1 METVSRSH
9 EIPTNIEDEIRRS
22 YMDYAMS
29 VIIGRAL
36 PDIRDGL
43 KPVHRRIL
51 FAMRELGNDYNKPYK
66 KSARIVGDVI
76 GKYHPHGDMAVY
88 DTIVRMA
95 QDFSLRYP
103 LVDGQGNFGSVDG
116 DSPAAMR
123 YTEIRMTRLAHE
135 FLEDLDKET
144 VDFQPNYD
152 GSLLEPTVLPTKVP
166 NLLIN
171 GSSGIAV
178 GMATNIPPHNL
189 GEVVDGIL
197 ALIDHPDLS
206 VTDLMRRIPGPDFP
220 TAGFIYG
227 SAGIRQA
234 YQTGKGIIKLRARAM
249 VEKKKGQGRESIV
262 VTELPYQVNKA
273 KLIEKIAELVKE
285 KKIEGIQDIRDESD
299 RDGLRIVV
307 DLKRDEVAEVILN
320 QLYKFTPME
329 VTFGI
334 IFLAIVNNQPKIMDL
349 KTLLVHFLDFRK
361 EIIRRRTLFELK
373 EAQKKAHI
381 LEGLKIALDHLDEVI
396 ALIRKAKNPS
406 EAKTQLMSRFSLSE
420 IQAQSILE
428 MRLQRLTNLE
438 REKILQDY
446 QEILKTIERLKEIL
460 ASEAKIL
467 QLIREELAELKKRYG
482 DERRTEIIEETAEIQ
497 LEDLIVEED
506 MVVTISHGGYIKRN
520 PVSLFR
526 SQRRGGRGIT
536 GMETRENDFVEHL
549 FVASTHDYFLF
560 FTNLGRL
567 YWLKVHEIPQA
578 GRATRGKALVNLL
591 NLQPQEKV
599 ATTLPVRTFE
609 EGKYVIM
616 VTRKGMVKK
625 TPLMAFSR
633 PRSGGIIATTI
644 QEGDE
649 LIAAD
654 ITTGNQDVFLGTR
667 DGLSIRF
674 KENTIREMG
683 RMAQGVR
690 GIRLSPADWVVGVEV
705 LSKEGTILTVT
716 ENGYG
721 KRTRTE
727 EYREQGRA
735 GKGIITIKT
744 THRNGPVV
752 GVLQVT
758 DDDDVMIITNR
769 GKIIRLRVKD
779 ISVIGRNTQGVR
791 LINLEDQEKVVAVA
805 LSASKDDENGGE
817 E

>member
-1 METVSRSH
+1 MTLVPH
-9 EIPTNIEDEIRRS
+9 EVPINIEDEVTRS

-43 KPVHRRIL
+43 KPVHRRVL
-51 FAMRELGNDYNKPYK
+51 YSMRELGNDYNKAYK

-76 GKYHPHGDMAVY
+76 GKYHPHGDTAVY

-144 VDFQPNYD
+144 VDFIPNYD
-152 GSLLEPTVLPTKVP
+152 GSLKEPTILPATVP

-189 GEVVDGIL
+189 SEVVDGLL
-197 ALIDHPDLS
+197 ALIDNPDLS
-206 VTDLMRRIPGPDFP
+206 FKELIALIPGPDFP

-227 SAGIRQA
+227 SGGIVQA
-234 YQTGKGIIKLRARAM
+234 YRTGRGIIKIRARAL
-249 VEKKKGQGRESIV
+249 VEKKKAQGRESIV

-273 KLIEKIAELVKE
+273 RLIEKIAELVKE

-299 RDGLRIVV
+299 REGMRIVI
-307 DLKRDEVAEVILN
+307 DLKKDEMVEVILN
-320 QLYKFTPME
+320 QLYKFTAME
-329 VTFGI
+329 STFGI
-334 IFLAIVNNQPKIMDL
+334 IFLAIVNNRPKIMDL
-349 KTLLVHFLDFRK
+349 KTILGHFLEFRK
-361 EIIRRRTLFELK
+361 EIIRKRTIFELK
-373 EAQKKAHI
+373 EAERKAHI
-381 LEGLKIALDHLDEVI
+381 LEGLKIALDNLDEVI
-396 ALIRKAKNPS
+396 ALIRKAKNPA
-406 EAKTQLMSRFSLSE
+406 EAKTQLISRFTFSE

-438 REKILQDY
+438 RDKIIQDY
-446 QEILKTIERLKEIL
+446 REILKTIERLRAIL
-460 ASEAKIL
+460 ASEALIL
-467 QLIREELAELKKRYG
+467 QLIREELTELKKRYG
-482 DERRTEIIEETAEIQ
+482 DERRTEIIEDTTEIE

-506 MVVTISHGGYIKRN
+506 MAVTISHGGYIKRN
-520 PVSLFR
+520 PISLYR

-536 GMETRENDFVEHL
+536 GMETKEDDFVEHL
-549 FVASTHDYFLF
+549 FIASTHDYFLF

-578 GRATRGKALVNLL
+578 GRLARGKAMVNVL

-599 ATTLPVRTFE
+599 ATILSVRAFE
-609 EGKYVIM
+609 EGKSVIM
-616 VTRKGMVKK
+616 VTRKGMIKK
-625 TPLMAFSR
+625 TDLMSFSR

-654 ITTGNQDVFLGTR
+654 VTHGEQDIFLGTR

-674 KENTIREMG
+674 KEKDIREMG
-683 RMAQGVR
+683 RQAQGVK
-690 GIRLSPADWVVGVEV
+690 GIRLSPSDWVVGAEV
-705 LSKEGTILTVT
+705 LSQEGTILTVT
-716 ENGYG
+716 ENGFG
-721 KRTRTE
+721 KRTRTDD
-727 EYREQGRA
+727 YREQGRA

-744 THRNGPVV
+744 TNRNGPVV
-752 GVLQVT
+752 GVLQVADE
-758 DDDDVMIITNR
+758 DDLMIITDG

-779 ISVIGRNTQGVR
+779 LSVIGRNTQGVR
-791 LINLEDQEKVVAVA
+791 LINLEDQEKVVSVA
-805 LSASKDDENGGE
+805 RSATKEEENGDPE
-817 E
+817 

>member
-1 METVSRSH
+1 MNLGSQEL
-9 EIPTNIEDEIRRS
+9 PTNIEDEVKRS

-43 KPVHRRIL
+43 KPVHRRVL
-51 FAMRELGNDYNKPYK
+51 FSMRELNNDYNKPYK

-76 GKYHPHGDMAVY
+76 GKYHPHGDTAVY

-144 VDFQPNYD
+144 VDFFPNYD
-152 GSLLEPTVLPTKVP
+152 GSLREPAILPTQVP

-189 GEVVDGIL
+189 SEVVEGLL
-197 ALIDHPDLS
+197 ALINNPELS
-206 VTDLMRRIPGPDFP
+206 FEELIRLIPGPDFP

-227 SAGIRQA
+227 SNGIVQA
-234 YQTGKGIIKLRARAM
+234 YRTGRGIIKLRSR
-249 VEKKKGQGRESIV
+249 VIIEKKKAHGGRESIV

-299 RDGLRIVV
+299 REGMRIVI
-307 DLKRDEVAEVILN
+307 DLKKDEVVEIILN
-320 QLYKFTPME
+320 QLYKFTSME

-334 IFLAIVNNQPKIMDL
+334 ILLAIVNNRPRIMDL
-349 KTLLVHFLDFRK
+349 KTMLVYFLDFRK
-361 EIIRRRTLFELK
+361 EIIRKRTAFELK
-373 EAQKKAHI
+373 EAEKKAHI
-381 LEGLKIALDHLDEVI
+381 LEGFKIALDHLDEVI
-396 ALIRKAKNPS
+396 ALIRKAKNPP
-406 EAKTQLMSRFSLSE
+406 EAKSQLIARFSFSDM
-420 IQAQSILE
+420 QAQSILE

-438 REKILQDY
+438 REKIIQDY
-446 QEILKTIERLKEIL
+446 KEILKTIERLKSIL
-460 ASEAKIL
+460 ASEALIL
-467 QLIREELAELKKRYG
+467 QLIREELTELKKRYG
-482 DERRTEIIEETAEIQ
+482 DERRTEIIEDTTEIE

-520 PVSLFR
+520 PISLYR

-536 GMETRENDFVEHL
+536 GMETKEDDFVEHL
-549 FVASTHDYFLF
+549 FIASTHDYFLF
-560 FTNLGRL
+560 FTNFGRL

-578 GRATRGKALVNLL
+578 GRLARGKAMVNIL
-591 NLQPQEKV
+591 NLQPKEKV

-609 EGKYVIM
+609 EGKSIIM
-616 VTRKGMVKK
+616 VTRKGMIKK
-625 TPLMAFSR
+625 TDLMSFSR
-633 PRSGGIIATTI
+633 PRAGGIIASTI

-649 LIAAD
+649 LIAAGLTQGSQD
-654 ITTGNQDVFLGTR
+654 IFLGTR

-674 KENTIREMG
+674 KEKDIREMG
-683 RMAQGVR
+683 RLAQGVR
-690 GIRLSPADWVVGVEV
+690 GIRLSPSDWVVGAEV
-705 LSKEGTILTVT
+705 LSQEGTILTVT
-716 ENGYG
+716 ENGFG

-744 THRNGPVV
+744 SSRNGPVV

-758 DDDDVMIITNR
+758 DEDDLMIITDR
-769 GKIIRLRVKD
+769 GKIIRMRVKD
-779 ISVIGRNTQGVR
+779 ISVLGRNTQGVR
-791 LINLEDQEKVVAVA
+791 LINLEDQEKVVSVA
-805 LSASKDDENGGE
+805 RSEAKE
-817 E
+817 EEKGDLEQ

>member
-1 METVSRSH
+1 MNVEPQ
-9 EIPTNIEDEIRRS
+9 ELPTNIEDEIRRS

-51 FAMRELGNDYNKPYK
+51 FAMTELGNEYNKPYK

-76 GKYHPHGDMAVY
+76 GKYHPHGDTAVY

-144 VDFQPNYD
+144 VDFVPNYD
-152 GSLLEPTVLPTKVP
+152 GSMLEPTILPTKIP

-171 GSSGIAV
+171 GTSGIAV

-189 GEVVDGIL
+189 SEIVDGLI
-197 ALIDHPDLS
+197 ALIDRPDLS
-206 VTDLMRRIPGPDFP
+206 IDELIRIIPGPDFP

-227 SAGIRQA
+227 TNGIHQA
-234 YQTGKGIIKLRARAM
+234 YRTGRGIIKLRARAL
-249 VEKKKGQGRESIV
+249 VEKKKQQGRESIV

-299 RDGLRIVV
+299 REGMRIVIE
-307 DLKRDEVAEVILN
+307 LKRDEIVEVILN
-320 QLYKFTPME
+320 QLFKYTAME
-329 VTFGI
+329 GTFGI
-334 IFLAIVNNQPKIMDL
+334 IFLAIVNNRPRIMDL
-349 KTLLVHFLDFRK
+349 KTMLGLFLDFRK
-361 EIIRRRTLFELK
+361 EVIRKRTIFELK
-373 EAQKKAHI
+373 EAEKKAHI
-381 LEGLKIALDHLDEVI
+381 LEGLKKAIDQLDLVI
-396 ALIRKAKNPS
+396 SLIRRSKNPA
-406 EAKTQLMSRFSLSE
+406 EAKEQLISTLALSV
-420 IQAQSILE
+420 IQAQAILD

-438 REKILQDY
+438 REKIQQDY
-446 QEILKTIERLKEIL
+446 LEIIKTIERLKRIL
-460 ASEAKIL
+460 SSPTLIL
-467 QLIREELAELKKRYG
+467 QLIRDELTEVKRLYG
-482 DERRTEIIEETAEIQ
+482 DERRTEIIEDTTEIQ

-520 PVSLFR
+520 PISLYR

-536 GMETRENDFVEHL
+536 GMETKEDDFVEHL

-578 GRATRGKALVNLL
+578 GRVARGKAIVNLL
-591 NLQPQEKV
+591 NLQPGEKV
-599 ATTLPVRTFE
+599 ATTLPVPSFE
-609 EGKYVIM
+609 EGKSVIM
-616 VTRKGMVKK
+616 VTRKGVVKK
-625 TPLMAFSR
+625 TDLMAFSR
-633 PRSGGIIATTI
+633 PRAGGIIATTI

-649 LIAAD
+649 LIAAGV
-654 ITTGNQDVFLGTR
+654 TQGEQDVFLGTR
-667 DGLSIRF
+667 NGLSIRF
-674 KENTIREMG
+674 KETDIREMG

-690 GIRLSPADWVVGVEV
+690 GIRLSADDWVVGVEV
-705 LSKEGTILTVT
+705 LSREGTLLTVT
-716 ENGYG
+716 ENGFG
-721 KRTRTE
+721 KRSRTE
-727 EYREQGRA
+727 DYREQGRA

-744 THRNGPVV
+744 TDRKGPVV

-758 DDDDVMIITNR
+758 DEDDIMIITDR

-779 ISVIGRNTQGVR
+779 LSVLGRNTQGVR
-791 LINLEDQEKVVAVA
+791 LINLEDQEKVVGVA
-805 LSASKDDENGGE
+805 RSAKKDE

>member
-1 METVSRSH
+1 MTLVPH
-9 EIPTNIEDEIRRS
+9 EVPISIEDEVTRS

-43 KPVHRRIL
+43 KPVHRRVL
-51 FAMRELGNDYNKPYK
+51 YSMRELGNDYNKAYK

-76 GKYHPHGDMAVY
+76 GKYHPHGDTAVY

-144 VDFQPNYD
+144 VDFIPNYD
-152 GSLLEPTVLPTKVP
+152 GSLKEPTILPATVP

-189 GEVVDGIL
+189 SEVVDGLL
-197 ALIDHPDLS
+197 ALIDNPDLS
-206 VTDLMRRIPGPDFP
+206 FKELIALIPGPDFP

-227 SAGIRQA
+227 SGGIVQA
-234 YQTGKGIIKLRARAM
+234 YRTGRGIIKIRARAL
-249 VEKKKGQGRESIV
+249 VEKKKAQGRESIV

-273 KLIEKIAELVKE
+273 RLIEKIAELVKE

-299 RDGLRIVV
+299 REGMRIVI
-307 DLKRDEVAEVILN
+307 DLKKDEMVEVILN
-320 QLYKFTPME
+320 QLYKFTAME
-329 VTFGI
+329 STFGI
-334 IFLAIVNNQPKIMDL
+334 IFLAIVNNRPKIMDL
-349 KTLLVHFLDFRK
+349 KTILGHFLEFRK
-361 EIIRRRTLFELK
+361 EIIRKRTIFELK
-373 EAQKKAHI
+373 EAERKAHI
-381 LEGLKIALDHLDEVI
+381 LEGLKIALDNLDEVI
-396 ALIRKAKNPS
+396 ALIRKAKNPA
-406 EAKTQLMSRFSLSE
+406 EAKTQLISRFTFSE

-438 REKILQDY
+438 RDKIIQDY
-446 QEILKTIERLKEIL
+446 REILKTIERLRAIL
-460 ASEAKIL
+460 ASEALIL
-467 QLIREELAELKKRYG
+467 QLIREELTELKKRYG
-482 DERRTEIIEETAEIQ
+482 DERRTEIIEDTTEIE

-506 MVVTISHGGYIKRN
+506 MAVTISHGGYIKRN
-520 PVSLFR
+520 PISLYR

-536 GMETRENDFVEHL
+536 GMETKEDDFVEHL
-549 FVASTHDYFLF
+549 FIASTHDYFLF

-578 GRATRGKALVNLL
+578 GRLARGKAMVNVL

-599 ATTLPVRTFE
+599 ATILSVRAFE
-609 EGKYVIM
+609 EGKSVIM
-616 VTRKGMVKK
+616 VTRKGMIKK
-625 TPLMAFSR
+625 TDLMSFSR

-654 ITTGNQDVFLGTR
+654 VTHGEQDIFLGTR

-674 KENTIREMG
+674 KEKDIREMG
-683 RMAQGVR
+683 RQAQGVK
-690 GIRLSPADWVVGVEV
+690 GIRLSPSDWVVGAEV
-705 LSKEGTILTVT
+705 LSQEGTILTVT
-716 ENGYG
+716 ENGFG

-727 EYREQGRA
+727 DYREQGRA

-744 THRNGPVV
+744 TNRNGPVV
-752 GVLQVT
+752 GVLQVADE
-758 DDDDVMIITNR
+758 DDLMIITDG
-769 GKIIRLRVKD
+769 GKIIRMRVKD
-779 ISVIGRNTQGVR
+779 LSVIGRNTQGVR
-791 LINLEDQEKVVAVA
+791 LINLEDQEKVVSVA
-805 LSASKDDENGGE
+805 RSATKEEENGDPE
-817 E
+817 

>member
-1 METVSRSH
+1 MTLVSQ
-9 EIPTNIEDEIRRS
+9 ELPTNIEDEIRRS

-29 VIIGRAL
+29 VIIDRAL

-51 FAMRELGNDYNKPYK
+51 FSMRELSNDYNKAYK

-76 GKYHPHGDMAVY
+76 GKYHPHGDTAVY

-144 VDFQPNYD
+144 VEFLPNYD
-152 GSLLEPTVLPTKVP
+152 GSLQEPSILPTQVP

-189 GEVVDGIL
+189 TEIVNGTL
-197 ALIDHPDLS
+197 ALIDNPDLPFEK
-206 VTDLMRRIPGPDFP
+206 LYRLIPGPDFP

-227 SAGIRQA
+227 SLGIRQA
-234 YQTGKGIIKLRARAM
+234 YQTGRGIIKLRARAL
-249 VEKKKGQGRESIV
+249 VEKRKAQGRESIII
-262 VTELPYQVNKA
+262 TELPYQVNKA

-299 RDGLRIVV
+299 REGMRIVV
-307 DLKRDEVAEVILN
+307 DLKKDEVVEIILN

-334 IFLAIVNNQPKIMDL
+334 IFLAIVNNRPKIMDL
-349 KTLLVHFLDFRK
+349 KTMLVHFLDFRK
-361 EIIRRRTLFELK
+361 EIIRKRTVFELK
-373 EAQKKAHI
+373 EAERRAHI

-396 ALIRKAKNPS
+396 ALIRKAKNPA
-406 EAKTQLMSRFSLSE
+406 EAKAQLISQFSFSD

-438 REKILQDY
+438 REKIIQDY
-446 QEILKTIERLKEIL
+446 KEILMTIERLKQIL
-460 ASEAKIL
+460 SSEALIL
-467 QLIREELAELKKRYG
+467 QLIREELTELKKRYG
-482 DERRTEIIEETAEIQ
+482 DERRTEIVEDTTEIE

-520 PVSLFR
+520 PKSLYR
-526 SQRRGGRGIT
+526 SQNRGGRGIT
-536 GMETRENDFVEHL
+536 GMETKEDDFVEQL
-549 FVASTHDYFLF
+549 YIASTHDYFLF
-560 FTNLGRL
+560 FTNRGRL
-567 YWLKVHEIPQA
+567 HWLKVHEIPQA
-578 GRATRGKALVNLL
+578 GRLARGKAMVNVL

-599 ATTLPVRTFE
+599 VTTLTVHSFE
-609 EGKYVIM
+609 EGKSVIM
-616 VTRKGMVKK
+616 VTRKGLIKK
-625 TPLMAFSR
+625 TDLMSFSR
-633 PRSGGIIATTI
+633 PRTGGIIATLI

-649 LIAAD
+649 LIAANVTHGELD
-654 ITTGNQDVFLGTR
+654 IFLGTR

-674 KENTIREMG
+674 KEKDIREMG

-705 LSKEGTILTVT
+705 LSREGTILTVT
-716 ENGYG
+716 ENGFG

-727 EYREQGRA
+727 DYREQGRA

-744 THRNGPVV
+744 TDRNGPVV

-758 DDDDVMIITNR
+758 DEDDVMIITDR

-791 LINLEDQEKVVAVA
+791 LINPEEQEKVVSVA
-805 LSASKDDENGGE
+805 RSAARDEENGDPE
-817 E
+817 